1 MTSSLQ
7 DPSDVHALKCELA
20 AEVLRSC
27 GILRLRVTGW
37 SMLPAVWPGDTLLV
51 ESAGPGTTREGD
63 IVLFGVERR
72 LFVHRVVKDLGDS
85 RFLTRGD
92 AMCAPDPIID
102 GNQLLGRVSAIQRN
116 GRRIAPRR
124 RRSVSDRAIAGLVRN
139 SQIAARVLVGVRGRH
154 QIS

>member
-7 DPSDVHALKCELA
+7 DPNDVHALKCELA
-20 AEVLRSC
+20 AEVLRSS

-37 SMLPAVWPGDTLLV
+37 SMLPAVWPGDMLLV
-51 ESAGPGTTREGD
+51 ESVEPGTTLKGD
-63 IVLFGVERR
+63 IVLFGIEGR

-85 RFLTRGD
+85 RFLTCGD

-116 GRRIAPRR
+116 GRCIAPRR

-139 SQIAARVLVGVRGRH
+139 SQIAARVLVGVRGRD

>member
-7 DPSDVHALKCELA
+7 DPNDVHALKCELA
-20 AEVLRSC
+20 AEVLCSC
-27 GILRLRVTGW
+27 GTLRLRVTGW

-51 ESAGPGTTREGD
+51 ESARPGTTREGD
-63 IVLFGVERR
+63 IVLFGLERR
-72 LFVHRVVKDLGDS
+72 LFVHRVVKDLGGS
-85 RFLTRGD
+85 RFLTCGD
-92 AMCAPDPIID
+92 AMCAPDPIIE
-102 GNQLLGRVSAIQRN
+102 GHQLLGRVTSIQRN
-116 GRRIAPRR
+116 GRRIEPHR